1 LRSLAIRM
9 SIAILLCVSASIGGS
24 AQTDAGTQKTK
35 RKTKVET
42 RYDEKRG
49 ETLATIG
56 PFELWKPPQN
66 SVNGEINYESID
78 LSVSF
83 TYPGRK
89 IVTPDSVTLL
99 VFTNSEG
106 GAQFEKNRRLSFST
120 NSGQYEPGEME
131 YLEKAEGRVARKAL
145 GGANLLLVRE
155 VLRKTI
161 PLEDFSRIAEAEKA
175 DIKIGGRKIKLEKKH
190 LEAFRN
196 FVLLMRQEGL
206 EF

>member
-1 LRSLAIRM
+1 MRM
-9 SIAILLCVSASIGGS
+9 SIAVLLCVSASIGGS
-24 AQTDAGTQKTK
+24 AQTDAGAQKTK

-89 IVTPDSVTLL
+89 IVTPKSVTLL
-99 VFTNSEG
+99 VFTSSEG
-106 GAQFEKNRRLSFST
+106 DAQFEKNRRLS
-120 NSGQYEPGEME
+120 
-131 YLEKAEGRVARKAL
+131 
-145 GGANLLLVRE
+145 
-155 VLRKTI
+155 
-161 PLEDFSRIAEAEKA
+161 
-175 DIKIGGRKIKLEKKH
+175 
-190 LEAFRN
+190 
-196 FVLLMRQEGL
+196 
-206 EF
+206 

>member
-1 LRSLAIRM
+1 MRSLVMRLSMA
-9 SIAILLCVSASIGGS
+9 ALLCVSASIGGS
-24 AQTDAGTQKTK
+24 AQNDAGSQKTK

-66 SVNGEINYESID
+66 PLTGEVNYESID

-89 IVTPDSVTLL
+89 IVKPNSVTLL
-99 VFTNSEG
+99 VFTSSEG
-106 GAQFEKNRRLSFST
+106 DAHFEKNRRLSFST
-120 NSGQYEPGEME
+120 NSGQYDLGEME
-131 YLEKAEGRVARKAL
+131 YLEKAEGRVAKKAL
-145 GGANLLLVRE
+145 GVANLPLVRE
-155 VLRKTI
+155 VLRKSI

-175 DIKIGGRKIKLEKKH
+175 DIKIGDRKIKLEKKH

-196 FVLLMRQEGL
+196 FVLLMREEGL